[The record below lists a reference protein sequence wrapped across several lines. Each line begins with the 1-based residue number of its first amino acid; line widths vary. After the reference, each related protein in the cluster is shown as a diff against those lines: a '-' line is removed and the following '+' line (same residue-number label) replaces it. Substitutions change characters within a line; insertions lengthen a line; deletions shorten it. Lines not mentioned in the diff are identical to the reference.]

1 MTPQAMKHICVFCGA
16 NTGSDPLYVQVATE
30 VGRYI
35 AEQRYTLVY
44 GAGNVGLMG
53 VIADAVMAHGGQT
66 TGVIPEFLQ
75 KWEVAHD
82 NLDELI
88 ITQTMHERKAIMAE
102 RADAFVALP
111 GGYGTLDELFEIL
124 TWRQLHLHQKP
135 IGLLNV
141 KGYFDPLLQ
150 MVDRMKEEGFLQA
163 ENHQLILSANTVGDL
178 FAQLSQQAAQL
189 GSLVVD
195 TSKV

>member
-1 MTPQAMKHICVFCGA
+1 MKHICVFCGA
-16 NTGSDPLYVQVATE
+16 NTGSDPLYAQVATE
-30 VGRYI
+30 VGRHI
-35 AEQRYTLVY
+35 AEQHYTLVY

-53 VIADAVMAHGGQT
+53 VIADAVMAHGGQA

-150 MVDRMKEEGFLQA
+150 MVDRMKEEGFLRA

-178 FAQLSQQAAQL
+178 FAQLSQQATQL
-189 GSLVVD
+189 GSMAVD

>member
-1 MTPQAMKHICVFCGA
+1 MKHICVFCGA
-16 NTGSDPLYVQVATE
+16 NTGSNPLYAQVATE

-35 AEQRYTLVY
+35 AEQHYTLVY

>member
-1 MTPQAMKHICVFCGA
+1 MKHICVFCGA
-16 NTGSDPLYVQVATE
+16 NTGSNPLYAQVATE
-30 VGRYI
+30 VGRYM
-35 AEQRYTLVY
+35 AEQHYTLVY

>member
-1 MTPQAMKHICVFCGA
+1 MKHICVFCGA
-16 NTGSDPLYVQVATE
+16 NTGSDPLYAQVATE
-30 VGRYI
+30 VGRYM
-35 AEQRYTLVY
+35 AEQHYTLVY

-178 FAQLSQQAAQL
+178 FAQLSQLAAQL

>member
-1 MTPQAMKHICVFCGA
+1 MKHICVFCGA
-16 NTGSDPLYVQVATE
+16 NTGSDPLYAQVATE

-35 AEQRYTLVY
+35 AEQHYTLVY